1 MAEGPT
7 LLISEVLEKVAK
19 AKTKDKKIELLR
31 KNDSQAL
38 RMILKGSFDPNIK
51 WLLPEGEVTF
61 KRNDAPAG
69 MDHSTIFQMSKKLY
83 HYVKGGND
91 ALNQNRREMMFIQ
104 LLEGLH
110 ESEADVLIW
119 TKDKSL
125 HRQYKGLSDNVV
137 RSAFNWDEHY
147 KKIEYPE
154 DKTRSA
160 TGVKYRPA
168 R

>member
-1 MAEGPT
+1 MAVGPT

-19 AKTKDKKIELLR
+19 AKTKEQKINTLR
-31 KNDSQAL
+31 EHDSPAL
-38 RMILKGSFDPNIK
+38 RMILKGSFDPNIE
-51 WLLPEGEVTF
+51 WLLPEGEVPF

-69 MDHSTIFQMSKKLY
+69 MDHSTLFQMSKKLF

-91 ALNQNRREMMFIQ
+91 PLNQNRRETMFIQ

-119 TKDKSL
+119 TKDKAL

-137 RSAFNWDEHY
+137 RSAFNWDENY
-147 KKIEYPE
+147 NKVTYQE

-160 TGVKYRPA
+160 TGVKYA
-168 R
+168 RR

>member
-1 MAEGPT
+1 MAVGPT

-19 AKTKDKKIELLR
+19 AKTKEQKINTLR
-31 KNDSQAL
+31 EHDSPAL
-38 RMILKGSFDPNIK
+38 RMILKGSFDPNIE
-51 WLLPEGEVTF
+51 WLLPEGEVPF

-69 MDHSTIFQMSKKLY
+69 MDHSTLFQMSKKLF

-91 ALNQNRREMMFIQ
+91 PLNQNRRETMFIQ

-119 TKDKSL
+119 TKDKAL

-137 RSAFNWDEHY
+137 RSAFNWDENY
-147 KKIEYPE
+147 NKVTYPE

-160 TGVKYRPA
+160 TGVKYA
-168 R
+168 RR